1 MAESINTVTVTGNLT
16 RDPELRS
23 LPSGTSLCNLRLAV
37 NGRMKDANTGE
48 WGDKPNFFDV
58 TVWGKQGESCAR
70 FLQKGSAVA
79 IAGRLDWHEWTAT
92 DGAKRQAV
100 QIIAEKVQ
108 FIGGRDDGGERR
120 NTSQTD
126 VPVAD
131 RDFQG
136 TPAATS
142 AIDDDIP
149 F

>member
-37 NGRMKDANTGE
+37 NGRIKDANTGE
-48 WGDKPNFFDV
+48 WGDKPNYFDV

-79 IAGRLDWHEWTAT
+79 IAGRLDWHEWTTT

-100 QIIAEKVQ
+100 QIIAEKIQ
-108 FIGGRDDGGERR
+108 FIGGKDDGQGGSSS
-120 NTSQTD
+120 SQTD
-126 VPVAD
+126 VPAND
-131 RDFQG
+131 RDSQ
-136 TPAATS
+136 TTSPAHS
-142 AIDDDIP
+142 AIDDDLP